1 MTEQTVGTRDIE
13 ASVYGVAAQEKDARI
28 AFDVDKAEKRVKIL
42 SWKSSEPGKRYRILA
57 AARKEDGT
65 FVSYCLNLT
74 GAVSCGD
81 SLQEAVENLRE
92 AVAGCISS
100 YLEAG
105 KEIPWT
111 EAPGS
116 KDEYDFAEWIDVD
129 V

>member
-13 ASVYGVAAQEKDARI
+13 ASVYGVAIQEEDALMTVGI
-28 AFDVDKAEKRVKIL
+28 DKAEKGVKIL

-57 AARKEDGT
+57 GVKEEGGE
-65 FVSYCLNLT
+65 FVSYCLNLP

-111 EAPGS
+111 QAPGS
-116 KDEYDFAEWIDVD
+116 KDEYDFAKWIDVD